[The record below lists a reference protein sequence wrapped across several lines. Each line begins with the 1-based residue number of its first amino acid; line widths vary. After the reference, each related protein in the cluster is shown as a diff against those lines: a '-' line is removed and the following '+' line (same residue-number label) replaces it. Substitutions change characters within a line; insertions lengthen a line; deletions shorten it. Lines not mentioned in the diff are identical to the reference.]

1 MGNSSFR
8 LISNNICYGPE
19 PAFADEVEQYLTV
32 SSSGRV
38 WFSAR
43 NYMQY
48 SEGRGFCR
56 NKQINIGA
64 WKAGFLNLL
73 VNRFEERLMVTD
85 CGSFDL
91 QIRFEDGTK
100 RSISGS
106 LIGDD
111 LVPLYGDVNTSLT
124 KLLRRYIP
132 IYGLWG
138 FDGSLSPDY
147 EGKKAIHLF
156 AKKWISKIDS
166 PTLTFNE
173 FEDFF
178 GNECTLLGFQ
188 MDCGQQFVK
197 LYPHAFDPDSGDI
210 DSIVH
215 TITDID
221 LLGSAVFSQ
230 YRYLTHWAFYPE
242 LNDQYRHWFIVL
254 LNQMRLMTKKK

>member
-1 MGNSSFR
+1 MSNSSFR
-8 LISNNICYGPE
+8 LVSNNICYGPE
-19 PAFADEVEQYLTV
+19 PAITDEVEQYLSV

-43 NYMQY
+43 NYSQY

-56 NKQINIGA
+56 KKQVNIGA
-64 WKAGFLNLL
+64 WKAGFLNRL
-73 VNRFEERLMVTD
+73 VCRFEERPTVTD

-91 QIRFEDGTK
+91 QMRFEDGTK
-100 RSISGS
+100 RNISGS

-111 LVPLYGDVNTSLT
+111 PVPLYGDVNTSLT

-132 IYGLWG
+132 VYGLWG

-156 AKKWISKIDS
+156 AKKWISKIES
-166 PTLTFNE
+166 PDLTFNE

-178 GNECTLLGFQ
+178 GNECTSLGFQ
-188 MDCGQQFVK
+188 MDCGQQFEK
-197 LYPHAFDPDSGDI
+197 LYPNTFDPDSGDI
-210 DSIVH
+210 DLIVQ

-221 LLGSAVFSQ
+221 ILGSAVFSQ

-242 LNDQYRHWFIVL
+242 LNDHYRHWFIAL
-254 LNQMRLMTKKK
+254 LNHMCLLTKKK

>member
-1 MGNSSFR
+1 MGTSSFR
-8 LISNNICYGPE
+8 LISNNISYGLE
-19 PAFADEVEQYLTV
+19 PAFSDEVEQHLTV
-32 SSSGRV
+32 SSTGQA

-43 NYMQY
+43 NYCQY
-48 SEGRGFCR
+48 IEGRGFCR
-56 NKQINIGA
+56 RKQLNIGV
-64 WKAGFLNLL
+64 WKAEFLMHLINSL
-73 VNRFEERLMVTD
+73 EERPMVTD
-85 CGSFDL
+85 CGSYNL
-91 QIRFEDGTK
+91 QIKFEDGTNRK
-100 RSISGS
+100 LSGS

-111 LVPLYGDVNTSLT
+111 LVSLYGSDTSLS

-166 PTLTFNE
+166 SDLSFNE

-178 GNECTLLGFQ
+178 GNECITLGFQ
-188 MDCGQQFVK
+188 MDCGQQFEK
-197 LYPHAFDPDSGDI
+197 LYPHAFDPDNGDL

-221 LLGSAVFSQ
+221 LLGSAVFLQ

-242 LNDQYRHWFIVL
+242 FNDQYRHWFIAL
-254 LNQMRLMTKKK
+254 LNQMRLLTKKK